1 MTKTTSCHIKT
12 AVMSD
17 YRFNKSFHLV
27 ASEVLN
33 ADVMVANDKKSVE
46 IEVKISKQDLL
57 ADFKKSKHKKY
68 ANVDNHYFDTIPNQ
82 FYFCV
87 PFELVDD
94 ALKLVK
100 DLPYGVMKY
109 DSSQS
114 VCVIKRAKFMHKEKP
129 SQNLCRIIMLRM
141 GSELVNH
148 KLDKLNIKSKK
159 EDKFI

>member
-1 MTKTTSCHIKT
+1 
-12 AVMSD
+12 MSD

-33 ADVMVANDKKSVE
+33 ADVMVANDKKCVE

-57 ADFKKSKHKKY
+57 DDFKKSKHVKY
-68 ANVDNHYFDTIPNQ
+68 LNYNKDTSNGLIPNQ

-87 PFELVDD
+87 PSELVNN
-94 ALKLVK
+94 ALELVK
-100 DLPYGVMKY
+100 DLPYGVIRY
-109 DSSQS
+109 ISSQS
-114 VCVIKRAKFMHKEKP
+114 VCVEKRAKFIHKEKP
-129 SQNLCRIIMLRM
+129 SCYLQRVILLRM